1 MNIKLNAWDKFEKRM
16 ILWEDLIKDKESEK
30 LIPEI
35 LLNSER
41 YVPLQYSNRK
51 DFISEELYLG
61 DIIKA
66 TDNEDS
72 ETIGEVIFKDNSFC
86 VKWKHSSWGTD
97 FMWELNWNDTDFT
110 MVKQGNIYE
119 GLKIDL

>member
-1 MNIKLNAWDKFEKRM
+1 MNIKFNAWDKFEKKM
-16 ILWEDLIKDKESEK
+16 IPWKDLIKDKESEK

-51 DFISEELYLG
+51 DFIAEELYLG
-61 DIIKA
+61 DVIKA
-66 TDNEDS
+66 IDNEGS
-72 ETIGEVIFKDNSFC
+72 ETMGEVIFNDNSFC
-86 VKWKHSSWGTD
+86 VKWKHPNWGTD
-97 FMWELNWNDTDFT
+97 FMWELDWNDTDFT
-110 MVKQGNIYE
+110 MVKEGNVYE

>member
-1 MNIKLNAWDKFEKRM
+1 MIVKFNAWDKFEKRM
-16 ILWEDLIKDKESEK
+16 ILWKDMIKDKESEK

-51 DFISEELYLG
+51 DFIAEELYLG

-72 ETIGEVIFKDNSFC
+72 ETMGEVIFKDNSFC
-86 VKWKHSSWGTD
+86 VKWKHSIWGTD